1 MAMWPFG
8 KKKKDAGK
16 DESQD
21 KNTTVRTDAADKE
34 VKEATAE
41 PASAESLATE
51 AGESS
56 TAEGPVQAS
65 AGLVREDQD
74 DVEGVAGVKAV
85 AHDAINGEM
94 GPYDGD
100 NVDIAEFN
108 FEDFSVGLL
117 DLGSMRIPLPKGSQV
132 QVEMGPDGPRML
144 HILTPHG
151 RMTPVAFAA
160 PRTPGQWAESA
171 KDIVKGLE
179 ADGFTAH
186 PEDGPWGSEIVG
198 TSDKGGI
205 RIIGVEGPRWMY
217 RLTLAAPAG
226 KEEELAQLGR
236 EVVARTF
243 IYRGE
248 QPILA
253 GSSLP
258 VMLPQQLAE
267 QVQQAL
273 KERQQQAAQPSSA
286 QNSAPAD
293 NAARAESG
301 AEAEAREQLR
311 NLDDHENK

>member
-8 KKKKDAGK
+8 KKNKDDNKDADIQQQEAG
-16 DESQD
+16 Q
-21 KNTTVRTDAADKE
+21 DAAGPAAEEAGVAASENSSAAVNDTATSAPSSTRLTRDDVDE
-34 VKEATAE
+34 VK
-41 PASAESLATE
+41 
-51 AGESS
+51 
-56 TAEGPVQAS
+56 GP
-65 AGLVREDQD
+65 DI
-74 DVEGVAGVKAV
+74 KAV
-85 AHDAINGEM
+85 AHDAVNGDM

-100 NVDIAEFN
+100 TVDISEFN
-108 FEDFSVGLL
+108 FEDFSIGLL

-132 QVEMGPDGPRML
+132 QVEMGQDGPRML

-171 KDIVKGLE
+171 SDIISGME
-179 ADGFTAH
+179 SDGFTAH

-198 TSDKGGI
+198 TNDKGGI

-248 QPILA
+248 DPILA

-258 VMLPQQLAE
+258 VMLPQQLAD

-273 KERQQQAAQPSSA
+273 QQRQQEAAAAHDSD
-286 QNSAPAD
+286 NEAPATG
-293 NAARAESG
+293 APAENESP
-301 AEAEAREQLR
+301 AEAQAREQLR
-311 NLDDHENK
+311 DLDGTDKN

>member
-8 KKKKDAGK
+8 KKKKNSAVHQ
-16 DESQD
+16 E
-21 KNTTVRTDAADKE
+21 E
-34 VKEATAE
+34 V
-41 PASAESLATE
+41 ATE
-51 AGESS
+51 AVAEDT
-56 TAEGPVQAS
+56 TAVNPAAENANDGAAEAAPEPT
-65 AGLVREDQD
+65 AGLVREDED
-74 DVEGVAGVKAV
+74 DTQASLAVKAV
-85 AHDAINGEM
+85 AHDAINGDM

-117 DLGSMRIPLPKGSQV
+117 DLGSLRIPLPKGSQV
-132 QVEMGPDGPRML
+132 QVEMGQEGPRML

-171 KDIVKGLE
+171 EDIIKGLE
-179 ADGFTAH
+179 ADGFAAH

-198 TSDKGGI
+198 SSEKGGI

-243 IYRGE
+243 VYRGE
-248 QPILA
+248 DPILA

-258 VMLPQQLAE
+258 VTLPQQLAE

-273 KERQQQAAQPSSA
+273 KERQQQAAQAASA
-286 QNSAPAD
+286 DSAAPAD
-293 NAARAESG
+293 TATETEKTAESQ
-301 AEAEAREQLR
+301 AREQLR
-311 NLDDHENK
+311 DLEDNENK

>member
-1 MAMWPFG
+1 MALWPFG
-8 KKKKDAGK
+8 KKNKENSSESTVER
-16 DESQD
+16 DEAASGVAAPAHAE
-21 KNTTVRTDAADKE
+21 NDAAAPI
-34 VKEATAE
+34 EASENTA
-41 PASAESLATE
+41 AES
-51 AGESS
+51 SH
-56 TAEGPVQAS
+56 S
-65 AGLVREDQD
+65 AGLVSEDND
-74 DVEGVAGVKAV
+74 NADSADSADSAAARGIKAV
-85 AHDAINGEM
+85 AHDAVNGDM

-100 NVDIAEFN
+100 TVDITEFN

-132 QVEMGPDGPRML
+132 QVEMGQDGPRML

-160 PRTPGQWAESA
+160 PRTSGQWSESSA
-171 KDIVKGLE
+171 DIIHGLE
-179 ADGFTAH
+179 SDGFSAH

-226 KEEELAQLGR
+226 KEEELAKLGR

-248 QPILA
+248 DPILA

-258 VMLPQQLAE
+258 VMLPKQLAE
-267 QVQQAL
+267 QVSQAL
-273 KERQQQAAQPSSA
+273 QQRQQEAAANNADAGA
-286 QNSAPAD
+286 QDTAGSRENETP
-293 NAARAESG
+293 
-301 AEAEAREQLR
+301 AEAQAREQLR
-311 NLDDHENK
+311 ELDDTDKN